1 MQFTLPVDRVV
12 EPGLLDCFSQ
22 MFIAHLPAGYIG
34 ASLLTQRSSAETRR
48 HLFAPFVIGSVFPDV
63 DMLYFYFIDH
73 GRHLHHH
80 YWTHLPAFWLASLV
94 GLLLVAL
101 LFRSPRIALVA
112 SSFVAGVFLHLLLD
126 TPFAG
131 ISWFYPFS
139 DHSFYLV
146 SIPATRSW
154 WVWSFVFHWS
164 FLVEIAIC
172 IAAVI
177 LYFKRRKRRHEVA

>member
-1 MQFTLPVDRVV
+1 
-12 EPGLLDCFSQ
+12 

-34 ASLLTQRSSAETRR
+34 ACLLTHGSAPEQRRS
-48 HLFAPFVIGSVFPDV
+48 LFAPFLIGSVLPDV
-63 DMLYFYFIDH
+63 DMLYFYLVDH
-73 GRHLHHH
+73 GRHLHHQ
-80 YWTHLPAFWLASLV
+80 YWTHLPVFWLAALA
-94 GLLLVAL
+94 GLLLMAL
-101 LFRSPRIALVA
+101 LLSSRRLALA
-112 SSFVAGVFLHLLLD
+112 GSSLVAGVFLHLLLD

-131 ISWFYPFS
+131 IAWLYPFS

-164 FLVEIAIC
+164 FWFEIVIC

-177 LYFKRRKRRHEVA
+177 LYFRRRPRGDEIG

>member
-1 MQFTLPVDRVV
+1 
-12 EPGLLDCFSQ
+12 

-34 ASLLTQRSSAETRR
+34 ACLLTRDSAAEQRRL
-48 HLFAPFVIGSVFPDV
+48 LFVPFIVGSVFPDV
-63 DMLYFYFIDH
+63 DMLYFYLIDY

-80 YWTHLPAFWLASLV
+80 YWTHLPVFWLASLV

-101 LFRSPRIALVA
+101 LFRSSTIALVGSA
-112 SSFVAGVFLHLLLD
+112 FVAGVFLHLLLD

-131 ISWFYPFS
+131 ISWLYPFS

-164 FLVEIAIC
+164 FLFEIAIC

-177 LYFKRRKRRHEVA
+177 LFFRRRNQRHEVA